1 MVSLVAYSV
10 GDSISVS
17 KTIECRLTLRI
28 SKESTLNNV
37 FSTVY
42 GMVVVQ
48 LLLFLATA
56 CLQIDKIEQKRFE
69 RIEEKRGAKG
79 GFV

>member
-48 LLLFLATA
+48 SLLFLATA
-56 CLQIDKIEQKRFE
+56 CLRVDKIEQKRFE